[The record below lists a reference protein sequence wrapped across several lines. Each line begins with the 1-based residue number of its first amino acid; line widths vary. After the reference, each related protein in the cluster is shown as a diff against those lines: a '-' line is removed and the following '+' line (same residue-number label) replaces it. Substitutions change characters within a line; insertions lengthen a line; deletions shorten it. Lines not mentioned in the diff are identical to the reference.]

1 MRFSKKYRVRPGSH
15 IHLKRI
21 DPDGR
26 DGLLDKQDAQP
37 LIQHYADR
45 LRELQYRL
53 YAESGR
59 SLLICLQ
66 AMDAGGKDGTIRHVL
81 GYMNPQG
88 CRVQAFKQPT
98 PEEQA
103 HDFLWRAHRAVPA
116 RGEVVIFNRSHYE
129 DVLVT
134 RVHGM
139 IDAETCAQ
147 RYQSIRQF
155 EQHLVDNGTHIL
167 KFYLHI
173 SKEEQLQRFKKRLDD
188 PARWWKVSEA
198 DFLEREYWD
207 DYRHAFEDIF
217 NQCSSK
223 QAPWFIVPANHK
235 WYRNLVVSRIVVE
248 HLESM
253 DLQLPEATVDITAMR
268 RKYCEVANC
277 SEI

>member
-1 MRFSKKYRVRPGSH
+1 MRFSNKYRVRLGKPVA
-15 IHLKRI
+15 LDQI

-26 DGLLDKQDAQP
+26 DDGLNREMAEP
-37 LIQHYADR
+37 LIQHFAER
-45 LRELQYRL
+45 LRALQYRL
-53 YAESGR
+53 YAESSR

-98 PEEQA
+98 PEEQS

-116 RGEVVIFNRSHYE
+116 SGEVVIFNRSYYE

-139 IDAETCAQ
+139 IDMKICKQ
-147 RYQSIRQF
+147 RFRAIQQF
-155 EQHLVDNGTHIL
+155 ERHLSDHGTHIL

-173 SKEEQLQRFKKRLDD
+173 SSDEQLRRLKKRLDD
-188 PARWWKVSEA
+188 PERWWKVSEA
-198 DFLEREYWD
+198 DFKEREHWQ
-207 DYRHAFEDIF
+207 DYRRAFEDALSH
-217 NQCSSK
+217 CSSK
-223 QAPWFIVPANHK
+223 AAPWFIVPSNHK

-248 HLESM
+248 YLESM
-253 DLQLPEATVDITAMR
+253 DLQLPSPTVDIEAVR
-268 RKYCEVANC
+268 QKYCSDGRC
-277 SEI
+277 

>member
-1 MRFSKKYRVRPGSH
+1 MQFRKKYRVRPGQAVY
-15 IHLKRI
+15 LEKI

-26 DGLLDKQDAQP
+26 DDLLNREAAEP
-37 LIQHYADR
+37 MIQHYADR
-45 LRELQYRL
+45 LRALQYRL
-53 YAESGR
+53 YAESSR

-98 PEEQA
+98 PEEQS

-116 RGEVVIFNRSHYE
+116 RGEVVIFNRSYYE

-139 IDAETCAQ
+139 IDMKICKQ
-147 RYQSIRQF
+147 RFRAIQQF
-155 EQHLVDNGTHIL
+155 ERHLSDNGTHIL

-173 SKEEQLQRFKKRLDD
+173 SRDEQLQRLKKRLDD
-188 PARWWKVSEA
+188 PERWWKVSEA
-198 DFLEREYWD
+198 DFREREYWH
-207 DYRHAFEDIF
+207 DYQHAFEDTLSH
-217 NQCSSK
+217 CSSK
-223 QAPWFIVPANHK
+223 AAPWFIVPSNHK

-248 HLESM
+248 YLESM
-253 DLQLPEATVDITAMR
+253 DLQLPPSTVDIESVR
-268 RKYCEVANC
+268 QKYCSDGRC
-277 SEI
+277 

>member
-1 MRFSKKYRVRPGSH
+1 
-15 IHLKRI
+15 
-21 DPDGR
+21 
-26 DGLLDKQDAQP
+26 
-37 LIQHYADR
+37 
-45 LRELQYRL
+45 
-53 YAESGR
+53 
-59 SLLICLQ
+59 
-66 AMDAGGKDGTIRHVL
+66 
-81 GYMNPQG
+81 
-88 CRVQAFKQPT
+88 
-98 PEEQA
+98 
-103 HDFLWRAHRAVPA
+103 
-116 RGEVVIFNRSHYE
+116 
-129 DVLVT
+129 
-134 RVHGM
+134 M

-147 RYQSIRQF
+147 RYQSIRHF
-155 EQHLVDNGTHIL
+155 EQHLVDNGTYIL

-223 QAPWFIVPANHK
+223 QAPWFVVPANHK

-253 DLQLPEATVDITAMR
+253 DLQLPEATVDIKAMR
-268 RKYCEVANC
+268 RRYCEAANC

>member
-15 IHLKRI
+15 IHLDRI

-37 LIQHYADR
+37 LIQHYAER

-53 YAESGR
+53 YAESGQ

-134 RVHGM
+134 RVHGI
-139 IDAETCAQ
+139 IDTATCAQ
-147 RYQSIRQF
+147 RYDAIEQF
-155 EQHLVDNGTHIL
+155 EQHLVNNGTHIL

-173 SKEEQLQRFKKRLDD
+173 SKDEQLQRFKKRLDD
-188 PARWWKVSEA
+188 QARWWKVSEA
-198 DFLEREYWD
+198 DFLERKYWD
-207 DYRHAFEDIF
+207 DYRLAFEDIF
-217 NQCSSK
+217 NRCSSK
-223 QAPWFIVPANHK
+223 EAPWFIVPANHK

-248 HLESM
+248 HLESL
-253 DLQLPEATVDITAMR
+253 DLQLPEATVDIKAMR
-268 RKYCEVANC
+268 RKYCEAAYC
-277 SEI
+277 SSL